1 MPFDGESVFLADA
14 TQPSFGWR
22 FDFHGFAAIRAYE
35 MMVMPVITTQTEQL
49 LAFQTHGISL
59 ACLSQ
64 GIQLTIYSGKA
75 DLHAFVFQLAMQI
88 LCGNEFIVCLQRIMN
103 QFFLFGV
110 ALHAS
115 VRQSMSGFARR
126 PPLRERLTR
135 ETCRH
140 RFYFKSSQQPV
151 RSRSATVCLVSSV
164 STVICPILRS

>member
-59 ACLSQ
+59 AYLSQ

-103 QFFLFGV
+103 QFFLFGK
-110 ALHAS
+110 
-115 VRQSMSGFARR
+115 G
-126 PPLRERLTR
+126 
-135 ETCRH
+135 
-140 RFYFKSSQQPV
+140 K
-151 RSRSATVCLVSSV
+151 
-164 STVICPILRS
+164 

>member
-1 MPFDGESVFLADA
+1 
-14 TQPSFGWR
+14 
-22 FDFHGFAAIRAYE
+22 
-35 MMVMPVITTQTEQL
+35 MPVITTQTEQL

-103 QFFLFGV
+103 QFFCLVLRSTRPSVNLCPF
-110 ALHAS
+110 LMAS
-115 VRQSMSGFARR
+115 RAVL
-126 PPLRERLTR
+126 LRERLTR

>member
-1 MPFDGESVFLADA
+1 
-14 TQPSFGWR
+14 
-22 FDFHGFAAIRAYE
+22 
-35 MMVMPVITTQTEQL
+35 MVMPVITTQTEQL

-103 QFFLFGV
+103 QFFLFGI

-115 VRQSMSGFARR
+115 VCQSTSILDDFARR
-126 PPLRERLTR
+126 PILEGKASARNLPS
-135 ETCRH
+135 

-151 RSRSATVCLVSSV
+151 CSRSATVCLVSLV
-164 STVICPILRS
+164 STVI

>member
-22 FDFHGFAAIRAYE
+22 FDFHGFAAIRANE

-115 VRQSMSGFARR
+115 VRQSMSVLDGFAR
-126 PPLRERLTR
+126 
-135 ETCRH
+135 
-140 RFYFKSSQQPV
+140 QPSPQGKADA
-151 RSRSATVCLVSSV
+151 RNMPSSV
-164 STVICPILRS
+164 